1 MDLLLSRGRAAMSA
15 GDNQAAIEHFS
26 ALIDHAPEFAEA
38 YNARA
43 TAFYQADMYGPSLQD
58 IRTVL
63 AMNPRHFGAL
73 SGLALILE
81 ELGEQEEALDAYRA
95 IEAIHPNRENL
106 KDAIDRLEKAVGGVT
121 L

>member
-1 MDLLLSRGRAAMSA
+1 M
-15 GDNQAAIEHFS
+15 
-26 ALIDHAPEFAEA
+26 IDHAPEFAEA

-43 TAFYQADMYGPSLQD
+43 TAFYQADKYGPSLQD
-58 IRTVL
+58 IRTTL

-81 ELGEQEEALDAYRA
+81 ELGEEEQALEAYRA
-95 IEAIHPNRENL
+95 IEAIHPNRANL
-106 KDAIDRLEKAVGGVT
+106 KDAIERLEKAVGGVE